1 MQGLVVSC
9 MSGNMLTLQ
18 RITQR
23 QFVNVLLGACRR
35 GVSRVNSA
43 LLVAPVSIYVG
54 LQSLTGIAH
63 ARRHTCD
70 RYHQGP
76 FNAFVFLG
84 SDAP

>member
-1 MQGLVVSC
+1 
-9 MSGNMLTLQ
+9 MSGNMWTLQ

-23 QFVNVLLGACRR
+23 QFVNVLLGACSR
-35 GVSRVNSA
+35 GVSRVNTRAFGS
-43 LLVAPVSIYVG
+43 APVSIYVG

-63 ARRHTCD
+63 ARRYTCD

>member
-1 MQGLVVSC
+1 

-23 QFVNVLLGACRR
+23 QFVNVLLGARSR
-35 GVSRVNSA
+35 GVSRVNTRAIGS
-43 LLVAPVSIYVG
+43 APVSVYLR
-54 LQSLTGIAH
+54 LQPLSGIAH